1 MPIVFSPVKARRQ
14 EGKFDLTIS
23 ARGYRSG
30 CLAMELSLSTGVQ
43 DRVRYVDG
51 DRVIVVFDES
61 QKTLVVERV
70 GGDTPGYK
78 VCVKKLQNSREAVRV
93 RVGCT
98 KQHWAQVLGDARS
111 KKYELF
117 EINGN
122 KVTFVESA

>member
-1 MPIVFSPVKARRQ
+1 MEFS
-14 EGKFDLTIS
+14 F
-23 ARGYRSG
+23 
-30 CLAMELSLSTGVQ
+30 STGVQ

-51 DRVIVVFDES
+51 DRVVVVFDET

-70 GGDTPGYK
+70 GADTPGYK
-78 VCVKKLQNSREAVRV
+78 VCVKKLQHGREAVRV

-98 KQHWAQVLGDARS
+98 KQHWVQVLGESRS

-122 KVTFVESA
+122 KVTFMESA